1 MIRRLLVISWI
12 ILAVITAS
20 IMMFSGC
27 SQDGTNL
34 LEVDDEGNTLIDNDA
49 LVTTINET
57 PATELSDVEKEGIVY
72 MREEEK
78 LARDVYLQLY
88 EKWGVNNFNN
98 IGKSEASHMDAMK
111 SLIDRYDLDDPA
123 KEKAIGEFTNQEL
136 QQLHDELINVGSQSE
151 VDALKVGAAI
161 EEIDIID
168 IERYVAQTGKEDI
181 KLVYENLLKGSR
193 NHLRSFISVM
203 KRRGINYESQY
214 ITQEKNGTMSFSP
227 RVSTSWRG
235 KPLIRSACSPSRAV
249 TTVRSASG
257 R

>member
-12 ILAVITAS
+12 ILAVIIAS
-20 IMMFSGC
+20 IMYLGC
-27 SQDGTNL
+27 SQGGTNL

-49 LVTTINET
+49 LTTTINKT
-57 PATELSDVEKEGIVY
+57 PATELSDVEREGIVY

-88 EKWGVNNFNN
+88 EKWGVNNFSN

-136 QQLHDELINVGSQSE
+136 QQLHDELIKQGSRSE

-193 NHLRSFISVM
+193 NHLRSFVSVIQ
-203 KRRGINYESQY
+203 RRGINYEPQY
-214 ITQEKNGTMSFSP
+214 IT
-227 RVSTSWRG
+227 RG
-235 KPLIRSACSPSRAV
+235 KFDEIISTPVERG
-249 TTVRSASG
+249 G